1 MVEHQPS
8 KLRAAGSSPVS
19 RSIVPFR
26 NFFRKQYFEGNP
38 TGETME
44 REATKSDSHADHLC
58 PCSSVAEHFLGKE
71 EVPSSILG
79 MG

>member
-1 MVEHQPS
+1 
-8 KLRAAGSSPVS
+8 
-19 RSIVPFR
+19 
-26 NFFRKQYFEGNP
+26 
-38 TGETME
+38 ME